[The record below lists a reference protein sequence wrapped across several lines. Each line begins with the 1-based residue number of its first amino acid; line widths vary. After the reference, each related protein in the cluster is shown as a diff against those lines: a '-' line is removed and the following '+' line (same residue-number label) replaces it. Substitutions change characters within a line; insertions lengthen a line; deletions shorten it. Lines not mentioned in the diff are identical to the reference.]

1 MSLSYKFLD
10 SSGDAL
16 SFFICEDYSFSI
28 LHLTGYLDTINS
40 SHLDTYFFFDIS
52 KLSYRSIIV
61 ILKFDNDVKRLYT
74 DVICKIS
81 SYLKAYYAPVFKVI
95 KDLLC
100 AIKDKNVAE
109 KKNLVPAIYVQ

>member
-1 MSLSYKFLD
+1 ML
-10 SSGDAL
+10 
-16 SFFICEDYSFSI
+16 
-28 LHLTGYLDTINS
+28 N
-40 SHLDTYFFFDIS
+40 
-52 KLSYRSIIV
+52 YRSIIV
-61 ILKFDNDVKRLYT
+61 ILEFDNDVKRLYT